1 MAKARENALID
12 VAVLAFGWKLPF
24 PWLLRYLSFG
34 NPGWSVR
41 STHAIR
47 TPVSQVAGERPTQ
60 MAIGAH
66 LLCDTNTRESKK
78 EKSAPAPSHIRTSTG
93 APSRGEI
100 LDAARAHGARGRFG
114 EGDFL
119 AFLGFWAVAS
129 VAIARAWFWWAV
141 ASRVPHR
148 IVESCSRGALRFS
161 AIPCDSAWDET
172 STLLRPRSDLLR

>member
-1 MAKARENALID
+1 MVRALHTRD
-12 VAVLAFGWKLPF
+12 TDS
-24 PWLLRYLSFG
+24 SF
-34 NPGWSVR
+34 
-41 STHAIR
+41 
-47 TPVSQVAGERPTQ
+47 QVAGERPTHRWRS
-60 MAIGAH
+60 ARIFP
-66 LLCDTNTRESKK
+66 CDTNTRESKK

-119 AFLGFWAVAS
+119 AFLGFWAVVS
-129 VAIARAWFWWAV
+129 VSIAVARAWFWWAV

>member
-1 MAKARENALID
+1 MLQFWRL
-12 VAVLAFGWKLPF
+12 VGSFHVCYG
-24 PWLLRYLSFG
+24 SFG
-34 NPGWSVR
+34 NPRVVR
-41 STHAIR
+41 ALHTRDTDSSFAGRRR
-47 TPVSQVAGERPTQ
+47 T
-60 MAIGAH
+60 
-66 LLCDTNTRESKK
+66 TNTDGDRRASSMRHQHAREQEGEERS
-78 EKSAPAPSHIRTSTG
+78 APSHIRTSTG

-129 VAIARAWFWWAV
+129 VAVARAWWAV

-161 AIPCDSAWDET
+161 AIPYDSAWDET